1 MGSLSRTGRQTT
13 PGCEEQSESMTE
25 DFTKTRRRSCFLL
38 CISLLVVFGTVLGF
52 LAGLLVGGLLA
63 KQGHFASVLSQ
74 DGGLDTSF
82 LSEDGS
88 DPACPENSNLTRAGE
103 CGECGEARLLLV
115 SGASYADC
123 DGVYSLTNLTS
134 VWDSKHI
141 VYSRLGSSP
150 DSAGDDRFIYWNSH
164 FYGSN
169 FYGWSIG
176 DLKSLTE
183 SGPFHAQ
190 GRAGVA
196 LQPWLGSW
204 NDNVTVSL
212 ISCRHLT
219 NIN

>member
-1 MGSLSRTGRQTT
+1 MA
-13 PGCEEQSESMTE
+13 E
-25 DFTKTRRRSCFLL
+25 DFTKTRRRSCFLV
-38 CISLLVVFGTVLGF
+38 CISFLVVFGTVLGF
-52 LAGLLVGGLLA
+52 LAGLLVGGVLA
-63 KQGHFASVLSQ
+63 KHGHFVLNQ
-74 DGGLDTSF
+74 EGGLETFISDEG
-82 LSEDGS
+82 SELG
-88 DPACPENSNLTRAGE
+88 CPESSNSTMDVG

-141 VYSRLGSSP
+141 VYSRL
-150 DSAGDDRFIYWNSH
+150 AGGDNRFIYWNSH

-190 GRAGVA
+190 GRGGVA
-196 LQPWLGSW
+196 NQPWLGSW
-204 NDNVTVSL
+204 NDNVTVTL
-212 ISCRHLT
+212 ITCQQFRAMKISTTR
-219 NIN
+219 